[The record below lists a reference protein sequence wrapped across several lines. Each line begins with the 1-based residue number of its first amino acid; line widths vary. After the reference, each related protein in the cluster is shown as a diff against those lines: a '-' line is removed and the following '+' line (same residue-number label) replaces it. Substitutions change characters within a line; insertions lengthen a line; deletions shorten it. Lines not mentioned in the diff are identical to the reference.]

1 MKHSTG
7 TYLRAKMHM
16 VVVALVIIGALNW
29 GTSVFGYNLV
39 EILNNNI
46 NRSLG
51 YQSNF
56 NKVIYILVALAA
68 LKLAFRRN
76 TWLPFLGYSAFP
88 SQSLIPTK
96 YNSIGNTIVKV
107 NVRPNTRV
115 AYWAALPKQNQDVP
129 YVDDAYGKFENS
141 GVVVS
146 DNDGIAELLIL
157 PGSEYRIPSG
167 RVINRHI
174 HYRQLDLPAGM
185 VGQIETVYY

>member
-16 VVVALVIIGALNW
+16 LVVALVIIGALNW
-29 GTSVFGYNLV
+29 GTTVFGYNLV

-115 AYWAALPKQNQDVP
+115 AYWAALPKQTQDVP

-146 DNDGIAELLIL
+146 DKDGVAELLIL

-167 RVINRHI
+167 RVIDRHI